1 MHSRKAVRK
10 KVIGLRQ
17 GLGAGI
23 VAASL
28 LLSFLLVSCGN
39 DQSTAVSGTQTN
51 RNIPASQVT
60 VQPPAQ
66 PVTGTGATQN
76 SNNVDV
82 IIAKSDIPVG
92 SEISGGQLA
101 TAAKP
106 RSEIDPNQD
115 IIDPREAIGRITK
128 VKYNAGQQVKKGD
141 LVEGTFS
148 NYMNQ
153 LVKDRKLEPGKKA
166 YAYATNDLASVAGLI
181 RENDLVD
188 VVATYMIERRSAT
201 VPSTAPGGATAELTT
216 KTVLQNIRVLRV
228 LRLQPTAQQ
237 QVERPT
243 PTPNPDTPTA
253 AVVAGPATPTPTP
266 TLPPLT
272 ESGSGF
278 VVNTIL
284 VLAVTDQEA
293 EILKFT
299 REYRVSNT
307 VARFTTSPVLID
319 GTGNTDRTFFGDIAP
334 GGVAVVNF
342 VLRPRPQDP
351 SNLTD
356 PALVRETTSGV
367 TFRVLIRD
375 YGLPIP
381 ELVYATGT
389 Q

>member
-1 MHSRKAVRK
+1 MRSRRAVRK
-10 KVIGLRQ
+10 QIFGLRQ

-23 VAASL
+23 IAASL

-39 DQSTAVSGTQTN
+39 DQPSAVSGQTN
-51 RNIPASQVT
+51 RNAPASQVT
-60 VQPPAQ
+60 VLPTSQPTTTTNQ
-66 PVTGTGATQN
+66 T
-76 SNNVDV
+76 SNTVDV
-82 IIAKSDIPVG
+82 IIAKVDIPVG
-92 SEISGGQLA
+92 AEISGGDLA
-101 TAAKP
+101 TAAKL

-148 NYMNQ
+148 SYMNQ

-166 YAYATNDLASVAGLI
+166 YAYATNDLATVAGLI

-188 VVATYMIERRSAT
+188 IVATYMIERRSAT
-201 VPSTAPGGATAELTT
+201 VPSTAAGNAGLELTT
-216 KTVLQNIRVLRV
+216 KTILQNIRVLRV
-228 LRLQPTAQQ
+228 LRLQPPAQQ

-243 PTPNPDTPTA
+243 PTPNPDTPTP

-272 ESGSGF
+272 EAGSGF
-278 VVNTIL
+278 SVNTIL
-284 VLAVTDQEA
+284 ILAVTDQEA
-293 EILKFT
+293 EVLKFT
-299 REYRVSNT
+299 REYRLSGT
-307 VARFTTSPVLID
+307 AARLTATNPGV
-319 GTGNTDRTFFGDIAP
+319 GTGDTIALSFIDASAT
-334 GGVAVVNF
+334 GVPVVNF

-381 ELVYATGT
+381 ELIYATGT